1 MVNEWTADEEYTMDG
16 AGVMC
21 TLSGHSYEKINPGK
35 ALVAAFYIS
44 SGFTC
49 PLLVSTEA
57 DAVTYRT
64 YGQTFPYASTVE
76 YMGLI
81 WYVSDTGYAMGG
93 NITPSG
99 YAKKLDGSYASVAL
113 AAQAL
118 LETANVTM
126 PQDECLYLFQGD
138 GIFYDNDMNVLEIG
152 EVTDEIMQQY
162 GSPQITADLTAFNTV
177 TIFKYDRNEQKSPL
191 DVKVKALPP
200 PQTVQTNAIDI
211 SDSSI
216 TGIESVTVAY
226 SGTPSFAF
234 SFDGGETWRM
244 HNGTAW
250 VLLSEGVTGMQAE
263 TLMAVTSEQWQE
275 QITDVDEFLVR
286 FTLQAEEDA
295 VESILI
301 DFTN

>member
-1 MVNEWTADEEYTMDG
+1 MAANEWNADEEY
-16 AGVMC
+16 VMSEPGTVC
-21 TLSGHSYEKINPGK
+21 TLSGRVYEKVNPGK

-44 SGFTC
+44 SGYTC

-64 YGQTFPYASTVE
+64 YGQVFHYAATVE
-76 YMGLI
+76 YLGLT

-99 YAKKLDGSYASVAL
+99 YARKLDGSYATVAQ

-118 LETANVTM
+118 LETANVTVSGK
-126 PQDECLYLFQGD
+126 CVYLLKGN
-138 GIFYDNDMNVLEIG
+138 GVFYDNDLNVLDIN

-162 GSPQITADLTAFNTV
+162 GSPQITADLTAFNSV
-177 TIFKYDRNEQKSPL
+177 TIFKYDENEQRTPL
-191 DVKVKALPP
+191 HVAVKALPP
-200 PQTVQTNAIDI
+200 VQTVRTDAIDI

-226 SGTPSFAF
+226 SGTPAFAF
-234 SFDGGETWRM
+234 SFDGGETWKM

-250 VLLSEGVTGMQAE
+250 VLLSEGSTGMQAE

-275 QITDVDEFLVR
+275 QIRDVDEFLVR